1 MQQRQEPRIVGLD
14 VSKAWLDGY
23 LTNGGRRLRVSN
35 DAAGIQTLVRT
46 LGDGAGCLVV
56 MEASGG
62 YERTA
67 HQELVAQGVLA
78 AIVNPKRVRDF
89 ARGMGLEAKT
99 DRVDARLIARYGE
112 VRRPAPTPLPDP
124 ARTELREILAC
135 RRQLIDE
142 ITVRKQQLEHLQSP
156 SLRARTT
163 KVLALLRQEE
173 RELSKLLRQ
182 QIQADAALAADFA
195 LLTSMPGCGPILAAT
210 LLAEMPELGAL
221 DRRKV
226 AALAGLAPVAK
237 GIGLR
242 ENRRVIKGGRGQV
255 RNALY
260 MAVLASLKTDKS
272 PLKARYAQLTAKGK
286 PPKLALA
293 ALMRKMLVTLNAM
306 LKAKISWQD
315 PRHT

>member
-1 MQQRQEPRIVGLD
+1 MEQSRQPPIVGLD

-23 LTNGGRRLRVSN
+23 LPATGKRLRVSN
-35 DAAGIQTLVRT
+35 DPGGIDRLLRS
-46 LGDGAGCLVV
+46 LAHPGGSLVV

-62 YERTA
+62 YERAA
-67 HQELVAQGVLA
+67 HQALVARGVPA

-99 DRVDARLIARYGE
+99 DPVDARLIARYGA
-112 VRRPAPTPLPDP
+112 VMRPAATPVPDP
-124 ARTELREILAC
+124 ARAELREILAC

-210 LLAEMPELGAL
+210 LLAEMPELGVL
-221 DRRKV
+221 DRRKI

-237 GIGLR
+237 DSGLR
-242 ENRRVIKGGRGQV
+242 GNRRVIKGGRGQV
-255 RNALY
+255 RRALY
-260 MAVLASLKTDKS
+260 MAAVASLRIRAS
-272 PLKARYAQLTAKGK
+272 PLKQRYAQLVAKGK
-286 PPKLALA
+286 APKLALT

-306 LKAKISWQD
+306 LKTRQAWKDQ
-315 PRHT
+315 RET